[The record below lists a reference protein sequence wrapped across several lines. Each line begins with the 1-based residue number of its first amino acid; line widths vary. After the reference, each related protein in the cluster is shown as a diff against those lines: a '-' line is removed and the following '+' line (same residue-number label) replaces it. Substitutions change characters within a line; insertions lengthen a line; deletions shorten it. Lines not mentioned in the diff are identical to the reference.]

1 MVALHNVLVELAQDL
16 HGVQK
21 LGWSVMTLVFTYY
34 LCNFKINLFST

>member
-1 MVALHNVLVELAQDL
+1 MVALHNVLVEVAQGL

-21 LGWSVMTLVFTYY
+21 PGWSVMTPIVTYY